1 MDGTIYQQSQVVKDT
16 STATYE
22 NRLRIAHESAEFESY
37 GVYTCTV
44 SNLRG
49 TNSSQV
55 RVPGILSVHGIT
67 MTSRAHVSK
76 IRISLSLAVCED
88 GEANITAS
96 TGVVNALCYSG
107 VWHYVVLRSEV
118 TAETESFTNQNVAVV
133 VLGTSLGVS
142 LVVVF
147 SVVCAMCIWCCKR
160 KQGDH
165 NMPPSAT

>member
-1 MDGTIYQQSQVVKDT
+1 M
-16 STATYE
+16 
-22 NRLRIAHESAEFESY
+22 
-37 GVYTCTV
+37 
-44 SNLRG
+44 
-49 TNSSQV
+49 
-55 RVPGILSVHGIT
+55 
-67 MTSRAHVSK
+67 
-76 IRISLSLAVCED
+76 SLSLAVCED

-96 TGVVNALCYSG
+96 TGVVDALCYNG
-107 VWHYVVLRSEV
+107 VWHYVVLRSEAA
-118 TAETESFTNQNVAVV
+118 TEETETESFTNQNVAVV